1 MISEPKPVKRLT
13 KEQWRILIQE
23 QQQSPLNQTE
33 FCKSRG
39 LCLAT
44 FHNWKKRLNISST
57 PPLPA
62 EWPEWLELPVQTTT
76 RDDTPWDIELQLPGN
91 IVLRMRQ

>member
-1 MISEPKPVKRLT
+1 MINEPKSAKRLT
-13 KEQWRILIQE
+13 KEQWRSLIKE

-44 FHNWKKRLNISST
+44 FCNWKKRLNITPST
-57 PPLPA
+57 SQPTD
-62 EWPEWLELPVQTTT
+62 WVELPVQAATQNTVA
-76 RDDTPWDIELQLPGN
+76 WDIELQLPGN
-91 IVLRMRQ
+91 IILRMRQ